1 MADTFKLIPGRV
13 AGPACK
19 LGHAKIVVTVAAS
32 TYATATGGL
41 PVDFFLP
48 FTDLGINPADVQE
61 ITGYTVLGY
70 RADFAKGTLTAS
82 SYPWTARL
90 WNGVAEHG
98 EGACTQTLHAN
109 IWFYPGSK

>member
-1 MADTFKLIPGRV
+1 MADVFTQKPGRIGGI
-13 AGPACK
+13 ARK
-19 LGHAKIVVTVAAS
+19 LGHGKIKIAVGAV

-41 PVDFFLP
+41 PVDFFLS
-48 FTDLGINPADVQE
+48 FLDMGINPADVQE
-61 ITGYTVLGY
+61 ITGYTELGY
-70 RADFAKGTLTAS
+70 RADFTKGTLTAS

-90 WNGVAEHG
+90 WNGNAEHG